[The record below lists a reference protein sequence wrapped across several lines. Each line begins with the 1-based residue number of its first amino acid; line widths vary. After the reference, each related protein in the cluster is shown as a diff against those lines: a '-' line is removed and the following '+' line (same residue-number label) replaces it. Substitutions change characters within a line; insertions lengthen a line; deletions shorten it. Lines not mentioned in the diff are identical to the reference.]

1 ALDIHTDLRST
12 KQYPDEVSLLQ
23 PIKQALCD
31 FAIVIANVEQDGAAV
46 AGDENVTRVWF
57 FGKFLGG
64 AKAGFVQQG
73 DDVDGAADGGEAV
86 VGNDKDIGGIG
97 NFFLFQGTK
106 QGCEGIIDGFDAGA
120 RFRRPGRVIV
130 LGKIGLA

>member
-46 AGDENVTRVWF
+46 AGDENVTGVWF

-73 DDVDGAADGGEAV
+73 DDVDRAADGGEAV
-86 VGNDKDIGGIG
+86 IGNDEDIRGIA
-97 NFFLFQGTK
+97 NFFLFQGT
-106 QGCEGIIDGFDAGA
+106 QQCCEVIIDGFDGSK
-120 RFRRPGRVIV
+120 RFRRPGGVIV
-130 LGKIGLA
+130 LGKIGFA